1 MHKEF
6 QHPVSAL
13 SQTLSIPRSTLY
25 YQAKAETDKQEKS
38 VAAEKA
44 LADDITDIFG
54 ASDGAYGS
62 RKIKAEL
69 AKNDKTVSR
78 RRISRIM
85 KENGLESCYTKAK
98 YKVHHKEVNQEPVPN
113 EVDRQFDGREPYEV
127 LVSDLTYIQ
136 VKQQWMYLCII
147 VDLFNREIVG
157 YSVGKQH
164 DTDLVVTA
172 LYQIPKNLRHV
183 GIFHSDRGGEFKG
196 KRLKEVLEVFQIK
209 QSLSKK
215 GCPYD
220 NAVAES
226 CFKTIKTEFSHGR
239 RFVSKEDLEYQFAA
253 YVKWYNTERIHGSL
267 GYMTPQEYRLQHE

>member
-1 MHKEF
+1 MRKER
-6 QHPVSAL
+6 QYPVSAL
-13 SQTLSIPRSTLY
+13 SKTLSIPRSSLY
-25 YQAKAETDKQEKS
+25 YQEKKES
-38 VAAEKA
+38 ITGKEDEASGKVLVK
-44 LADDITDIFG
+44 DIKDIFDRNRG
-54 ASDGAYGS
+54 VYGS
-62 RKIKAEL
+62 RKIKAKL
-69 AKNDKTVSR
+69 AEKNKTVSR

-85 KENGLESCYTKAK
+85 KENGLESRYTKAK
-98 YKVHHKEVNQEPVPN
+98 YKVHHKEVNQEPILN

-127 LVSDLTYIQ
+127 LVSDLTYIR

-147 VDLFNREIVG
+147 IDLFNREIVG

-226 CFKTIKTEFSHGR
+226 CFKTIKTEFSRGR
-239 RFVSKEDLEYQFAA
+239 KFVSKEDLEYQFAA
-253 YVKWYNTERIHGSL
+253 YAKWYNTERLHGSL
-267 GYMTPQEYRLQHE
+267 GYMTPQEYRLQNE